1 MRLYNSLSR
10 AIEQFRPRPG
20 RPIQVYVCGITPY
33 DTTHLG
39 HAFTYAM
46 FDVLIRHLETVH
58 GWPVRYVQNVTDVDD
73 DILRRSAETSQD
85 WQALGNQWT
94 RRFAADMTAL
104 RLRPPDAFPAATA
117 HMPQIRLLIERMLEG
132 GAAYERSGSVYF
144 RSGAA
149 KDMGLL
155 TDEPDLLAVANERG
169 STLAF
174 EAVPTQLRAIARI
187 SDLEELIAGQPG
199 G

>member
-1 MRLYNSLSR
+1 MKLYNS
-10 AIEQFRPRPG
+10 ATK
-20 RPIQVYVCGITPY
+20 QVEDFSLRDNHARIYVCGVTPY

-117 HMPQIRLLIERMLEG
+117 HMPQILLVIGRLLAG
-132 GAAYERSGSVYF
+132 GAAYERAGSVYF
-144 RSGAA
+144 RSSAA
-149 KDMGLL
+149 SDMGLL

-169 STLAF
+169 ND
-174 EAVPTQLRAIARI
+174 PTDANKEHPLDFVLWQHGR
-187 SDLEELIAGQPG
+187 PG
-199 G
+199 EPAWRSP